1 MASIAYPTAGY
12 NAGAVTQ
19 DEHEQLTASGLGS
32 GIIGH
37 PDTTSQVAFA
47 DGSGTRTVWL
57 RAERRVI
64 NRGFVW
70 YSGGSNIA
78 MAHSAN
84 AGATRID
91 RGVLRVDRSAET
103 VTEEIVTGTPG
114 SGQPPALTNNA
125 GPGTGVWEFPLYRVT
140 VVNGATTFADE
151 DVVPEGWYVGGNPIV
166 VDVSSRLPTAGTS
179 HMPPAGTMCYVTSE
193 ERILLSTGTDYQ
205 EIQSDTGWLAIPLQA
220 GWGVDG
226 FSVAQYRKKNGIVYV
241 TAGFRRT
248 GASLPAGAASAIALL
263 PSGFWPAHAMRMGA
277 VINQAGYD
285 NVIGAVATNGGIG
298 ISEYAVTIQSGKW
311 LYFPPI
317 SYPVV
322 TS

>member
-1 MASIAYPTAGY
+1 VASIAYPTADY

-47 DGSGTRTVWL
+47 DGTGTRAVFL

-64 NRGFVW
+64 TRGFVW
-70 YSGGSNIA
+70 YSGASAITMNL
-78 MAHSAN
+78 SAN

-91 RGVLRVDRSAET
+91 RIVLRLDRSAET
-103 VTEEIVTGTPG
+103 ITETIITGTPG
-114 SGQPPALTNNA
+114 SGTPPTLVNAA
-125 GPGTGVWEFPLYRVT
+125 GPGTGVWDFPLARVT
-140 VVNGATTFADE
+140 VVNGATTIAAE
-151 DVVPEGWYVGGNPIV
+151 DVVPEAWYVGGNPIV
-166 VDVSSRLPTAGTS
+166 VDISTRLPSAGTS

-193 ERILLSTGTDYQ
+193 ERILVSTGTDYQ
-205 EIQSDTGWLAIPLQA
+205 EIHADTGWLSIPMQA
-220 GWGVDG
+220 GWGVDA
-226 FSVAQYRKKNGIVYV
+226 FSVAQYRKKNGVVYV
-241 TAGFRRT
+241 TPGFKRT
-248 GASLPAGAASAIALL
+248 GASLPAGTASAIALL
-263 PSGFWPAHAMRMGA
+263 PTGFWPAHAMRMGG

-285 NVIGAVATNGGIG
+285 NAIGAIATNGGIG

-311 LYFPPI
+311 LYFPTV
-317 SYPVV
+317 SYPAV